1 MHYIKTYIKI
11 IVVTFLLGSIPASKA
26 TSFVS
31 SVVGY
36 HPGSGFAVEFG
47 SGLGFTNT
55 LSVIGEPSRETPG
68 EWGGEVNPF
77 SPPYLADQ
85 LLSIGEGGYVTL
97 TFNQPVFN
105 SPNNPYGL
113 DFILFGNAGFNI
125 TNGDYSGGGV
135 TDGSVFGSDASTASV
150 WVSEDNQNYFLLD
163 QKKSP
168 KVDGYFPI
176 DGQGEFSLPVN
187 PATLPS
193 DFAEADM
200 EQIRRLYQGA
210 GGGNGYDLDWAEGT
224 PRLHSIRYIKV
235 MVESGKIELDG
246 ASIVAPVSNASW
258 ASLEEDFSNDPL
270 RANHWEI
277 FGDTRLFEWDH
288 VEERLAVNWDSRL
301 SNSYFY
307 IPFGSKV
314 SRHENFSLKFEIQLN
329 QLELGIDPAKPFTF
343 PLAVGLVNL
352 ASVTRPSFYRGSGI
366 HEEFGPRGLVEWSYH
381 ADSGFGAT
389 ISSGLISLDNQWS
402 LSNTFPLEMQ
412 MGATYQVEMTMN
424 AEAETLTTTMFENGE
439 PFGPIKDASLSEVFG
454 GPEGGFTEIDVDAF
468 AIASYSDGGQTSPEF
483 AGSILA
489 NGWLDNIAVQRDS
502 SISIENLLSPD
513 NGIGVQIQGKSG
525 WEYWL
530 EMTTDFL
537 RWETRGHAKS
547 DGNQLIILQD
557 QGMVH
562 SKGFYRVVGNRS

>member
-1 MHYIKTYIKI
+1 M
-11 IVVTFLLGSIPASKA
+11 
-26 TSFVS
+26 
-31 SVVGY
+31 
-36 HPGSGFAVEFG
+36 
-47 SGLGFTNT
+47 
-55 LSVIGEPSRETPG
+55 
-68 EWGGEVNPF
+68 
-77 SPPYLADQ
+77 
-85 LLSIGEGGYVTL
+85 
-97 TFNQPVFN
+97 
-105 SPNNPYGL
+105 
-113 DFILFGNAGFNI
+113 
-125 TNGDYSGGGV
+125 
-135 TDGSVFGSDASTASV
+135 
-150 WVSEDNQNYFLLD
+150 
-163 QKKSP
+163 
-168 KVDGYFPI
+168 
-176 DGQGEFSLPVN
+176 
-187 PATLPS
+187 
-193 DFAEADM
+193 
-200 EQIRRLYQGA
+200 
-210 GGGNGYDLDWAEGT
+210 
-224 PRLHSIRYIKV
+224 
-235 MVESGKIELDG
+235 
-246 ASIVAPVSNASW
+246 
-258 ASLEEDFSNDPL
+258 
-270 RANHWEI
+270 
-277 FGDTRLFEWDH
+277 
-288 VEERLAVNWDSRL
+288 
-301 SNSYFY
+301 
-307 IPFGSKV
+307 
-314 SRHENFSLKFEIQLN
+314 
-329 QLELGIDPAKPFTF
+329 
-343 PLAVGLVNL
+343 NL

-424 AEAETLTTTMFENGE
+424 AEAETLTTTM
-439 PFGPIKDASLSEVFG
+439 SEVFG

-513 NGIGVQIQGKSG
+513 NGIGVQFQGKSG